1 MRNLIS
7 IIISGLIT
15 VSALPAVAKENYAI
29 LIGASTYENLKE
41 KYWLK
46 GPANDVTL
54 VAQYLTTTA
63 PIPFDPDNVTLLADG
78 VEGGQKPTLDAIRK
92 GFAQLTAK
100 LQPDDFVYLHFS
112 GHGTQ
117 APALNPDTEL
127 DGLDELFLPVDIG
140 PWSDKT
146 GFVENA
152 LVDDEIGQLIGAMR
166 AKGASVWAVFDSCHS
181 GTVTRAAPTGD
192 DEVRMRKLT
201 SDALG
206 IPQDM
211 MDAAETKSRALPNP
225 RTRPQSPAGDAMNQS
240 ADAGKFIAF
249 YAAQTNE
256 TTPEKNMPKGQPGRK
271 LQGVFT
277 YTIFETLAANAGL
290 TYRQLGQEVLRKYSV
305 KNLALS
311 TPMFE
316 GDLDAIVFS
325 GQAAGKIQ
333 QWPAKRQDE
342 DLHIPAGN
350 LQNVN
355 QDDILALLPT
365 AASSTDQVIGY
376 FQVSNADT
384 FSADLVPVAFNDI
397 AAMALDDV
405 PKGTYLRRFQDE
417 VDFSLTVA
425 LPDLARLPEDLT
437 QITGALDYLK
447 SDDEL
452 GQRIEFVAAGQ
463 PADIRLAIVPESTR
477 PDALWMLPSS
487 GFFEKENA
495 TQIPSVGTQDKTAK
509 ELATVL
515 HDNLSRMSKAIN
527 LLKIGGS
534 YDDLDL
540 GVDITLRTKSKKNKK
555 LRALDTSNVPVLIP
569 DDQVHVLA
577 KNTEEFPIDIN
588 VLHIGSDYA
597 ITHFFSGRLQPG
609 DTLKKGLFAISDTAF
624 GRDRVIM
631 VASPAEPQSI
641 TENLSFLEQDALQIS
656 RGTNTSAASSLSSVL
671 SAAGFGATTRGAV
684 PLDDDDSGPT
694 AAIIQFEL
702 DTVPGG

>member
-7 IIISGLIT
+7 VIITSLIT

-63 PIPFDPDNVTLLADG
+63 PIPFDPNNVTLLADG
-78 VEGGQKPTLDAIRK
+78 VEGGQRPTLDAIRK

-140 PWSDKT
+140 PWNDKT

-211 MDAAETKSRALPNP
+211 MDAAETKSRALPDP
-225 RTRPQSPAGDAMNQS
+225 RTRPQSPAGDAMSQS

-333 QWPAKRQDE
+333 QWPVKRQGE

-384 FSADLVPVAFNDI
+384 FSADLVPVAFNDK
-397 AAMALDDV
+397 AAMALGDV

-425 LPDLARLPEDLT
+425 LPDPATLPTDLT
-437 QITGALDYLK
+437 QITSALGYLK

-452 GQRIEFVAAGQ
+452 GQRIVFVAAGQ

-495 TQIPSVGTQDKTAK
+495 TQIPSVGTQDKTAE
-509 ELATVL
+509 ELATIL

-534 YDDLDL
+534 YDDLEL
-540 GVDITLRTKSKKNKK
+540 GVDIALRTKSKKNKK
-555 LRALDTSNVPVLIP
+555 LRTLDTSNVPVLIP

-577 KNTEEFPIDIN
+577 KNTEEFPVDIN

-609 DTLKKGLFAISDTAF
+609 DTLKKGLFAISDTAY

-631 VASPAEPQSI
+631 VVSPAEPQSI
-641 TENLSFLEQDALQIS
+641 TENLSFLEQEALEIS
-656 RGTNTSAASSLSSVL
+656 RGTNTSVASSLSSAL

-684 PLDDDDSGPT
+684 PLDDDNSGPT